1 MISSVATY
9 SLDQAR
15 KHWAQS
21 ADVLG
26 DFEREGLRLTTA
38 WIGFDTCEH
47 DRSPLRDVD
56 VGQRLVV
63 RCVDWDV
70 DYRHSPEHVGH
81 ALPVDAPTLDH
92 AREIVRFV
100 LALHDAPEKCRL
112 AVHCHAGLFRS
123 GAVAEWVRSDL
134 GAFEMPTSNRLVDC
148 IGDTAEQRTFNA
160 AILRMLREAHAEVTR

>member
-21 ADVLG
+21 LDVLRG
-26 DFEREGLRLTTA
+26 FEREGLHLTTA
-38 WIGFDTCEH
+38 WVGFDTCEH
-47 DRSPLRDVD
+47 DRSPLRDIA

-63 RCVDWDV
+63 RCIDWDV
-70 DYRHSPEHVGH
+70 DGRHSPAHVGY

-100 LALHDAPEKCRL
+100 LALHNAPGKYRL

-134 GAFEMPTSNRLVDC
+134 GAFEPPTSNRLVDV
-148 IGDTAEQRTFNA
+148 IGETPEQRTFNA
-160 AILRMLREAHAEVTR
+160 GLLRMLREAHAEAW